1 MTVQSQQTAPIESQ
15 GFSHAWRALR
25 HRNFRLFVSGQA
37 VSMIG
42 TWMTRIATAW
52 LVYRLTKSPWMLGS
66 IGFANQIPSFLL
78 APVAGVIIDRIDR
91 RRLLILAQALLMV
104 HALTLATLTL
114 TNHISIPLLFLLS
127 TFQGIVN
134 AFEMPTRQSFTV
146 RMVGNQ
152 RLDLSNAI
160 AINSSMMNSTRLI
173 GPALAGILI
182 SATSEGWC
190 FLFDGLS
197 FIAVIAS
204 LLMMRMPP
212 AEAAPTK
219 AGVFTQMREGWDYV
233 SSSFPLRSMLMLFA
247 VTSLIG
253 WPFTILMPVFA
264 AQVLHGGPHTLG
276 FLMGALGL
284 GAFISAI
291 GLILRRS
298 VRGLLSHIPQAAL
311 LFGVSLILFGFSR
324 WFWLSFVLLLLCGF
338 GMLRGNNAT
347 NTIMQTIVDEDMR
360 GRVMSYYT
368 MGLEGLAPWGSLIA
382 GAMAR
387 SVGAT
392 HAVMISGS
400 IVILGALW
408 FWLRLPSIRTAIRPI
423 YEELGIRPKAILIE
437 EPEPQN

>member
-1 MTVQSQQTAPIESQ
+1 MTVENQQKAPTESK

-25 HRNFRLFVSGQA
+25 HRNFRLFVSGQV

-42 TWMTRIATAW
+42 TWMTRIALAW

-78 APVAGVIIDRIDR
+78 APVAGVVVDRMDR
-91 RRLLILAQALLMV
+91 RRLLTLAQALLMV
-104 HALTLATLTL
+104 HSLTLAALTLSH
-114 TNHISIPLLFLLS
+114 HITIPLLFVLS

-134 AFEMPTRQSFTV
+134 ALEMPTRQSFTV
-146 RMVGNQ
+146 QMVGNQ

-173 GPALAGILI
+173 GPALAGMLI

-190 FLFDGLS
+190 FLVDGVS

-204 LLMMRMPP
+204 LLMMRMSP
-212 AEAAPTK
+212 AEAVPAK
-219 AGVFTQMREGWDYV
+219 AGVLTQMREGWNYV
-233 SSSFPLRSMLMLFA
+233 SNSFPIRSMLMLFA
-247 VTSLIG
+247 VTCFIG
-253 WPFTILMPVFA
+253 WPFTILMPIFA

-276 FLMGALGL
+276 FLMGALGI
-284 GAFISAI
+284 GAFISAV

-311 LFGVSLILFGFSR
+311 LFGVGLILFGFSH
-324 WFWLSFVLLLLCGF
+324 WFWLSFFLLLLCGY

-368 MGLEGLAPWGSLIA
+368 MGLEGLAPWGSLLA

-400 IVILGALW
+400 IVILAALW

-423 YEELGIRPKAILIE
+423 YEELGIRPKEILIE
-437 EPEPQN
+437 EPELQN